1 MVADAFHAVDC
12 PQNVRLT
19 IDCVIVP
26 QNTQNIDTSAL
37 MSAAVSLVET
47 ACDSIVSRDKLVGG
61 SVRLRKYVGKFFIRI
76 ANLLTKTAKM
86 VDCRLTISRH
96 IYRKKY

>member
-12 PQNVRLT
+12 RQTLRLT

-37 MSAAVSLVET
+37 MSVAVSLTET
-47 ACDSIVSRDKLVGG
+47 AYDSIVSRDKLVGG
-61 SVRLRKYVGKFFIRI
+61 SVAPTQRCRQILHTYCKF
-76 ANLLTKTAKM
+76 A
-86 VDCRLTISRH
+86 
-96 IYRKKY
+96 YKKQ

>member
-12 PQNVRLT
+12 RQTLRLT
-19 IDCVIVP
+19 IDCVIVL

-61 SVRLRKYVGKFFIRI
+61 SVAPTQRCQQILYTYCKF
-76 ANLLTKTAKM
+76 AYKNSKNG
-86 VDCRLTISRH
+86 
-96 IYRKKY
+96 

>member
-12 PQNVRLT
+12 RQTLRLT

-47 ACDSIVSRDKLVGG
+47 ACDNIVSCDKLVGG
-61 SVRLRKYVGKFFIRI
+61 SV
-76 ANLLTKTAKM
+76 APT
-86 VDCRLTISRH
+86 
-96 IYRKKY
+96 